1 MSNVLNTIVV
11 IGRLTH
17 DPELRYTQSGTAV
30 SNFSV
35 AVDRPQY
42 NKEKE
47 KEVDFIPVVVW
58 SGLAEVVAE
67 YLQKGRLVAIQGRLQ
82 IRSYENNDGQKV
94 RVAEIV
100 ADDVRFL
107 DYARES
113 AQEEEDGPPAREI
126 KGKGQ
131 SGSRAPAKPKA
142 APAKRR

>member
-1 MSNVLNTIVV
+1 MLNTIVV
-11 IGRLTH
+11 IGRLTR

-35 AVDRPQY
+35 AVERPQY

-67 YLQKGRLVAIQGRLQ
+67 HLQKGRLVAIQGRLQ

-94 RVAEIV
+94 RVSEIV

-113 AQEEEDGPPAREI
+113 AQEEEEEDDPPAREI

-131 SGSRAPAKPKA
+131 ASSRAPAKHKA

>member
-1 MSNVLNTIVV
+1 MLNTIVV

-35 AVDRPQY
+35 AVERPQY

-47 KEVDFIPVVVW
+47 KEVNFIPVVVW

-67 YLQKGRLVAIQGRLQ
+67 HLQKGRLVAIQGRLQ

-100 ADDVRFL
+100 AEDVRFL

-113 AQEEEDGPPAREI
+113 AEEEPDEPPAREM

-131 SGSRAPAKPKA
+131 SSSRASAKPKP

>member
-1 MSNVLNTIVV
+1 MLNTIVV

-58 SGLAEVVAE
+58 RGLAEVVAE
-67 YLQKGRLVAIQGRLQ
+67 HLQKGRLVAIQGRLQ
-82 IRSYENNDGQKV
+82 IRSYENSDGQKV

-113 AQEEEDGPPAREI
+113 AQEEEEEEEPPAREM

-131 SGSRAPAKPKA
+131 SSSRASAKPKP

>member
-1 MSNVLNTIVV
+1 MLNTIVV

-30 SNFSV
+30 GNFSV

-58 SGLAEVVAE
+58 SGLAEVVADH
-67 YLQKGRLVAIQGRLQ
+67 LQKGRLVAIQGRLQ

-113 AQEEEDGPPAREI
+113 AQEEEEEEEPPAREM

-131 SGSRAPAKPKA
+131 SSSRASAKQKPAPT
-142 APAKRR
+142 KRH

>member
-1 MSNVLNTIVV
+1 MLNTIVV

-17 DPELRYTQSGTAV
+17 DPELHYTQSGTAV

-35 AVDRPQY
+35 AVERPQY

-58 SGLAEVVAE
+58 AGLAEVVAE
-67 YLQKGRLVAIQGRLQ
+67 HLQKGRLVAIQGRLQ

-100 ADDVRFL
+100 AEDVRFL
-107 DYARES
+107 DYAREPD
-113 AQEEEDGPPAREI
+113 EPPAREM
-126 KGKGQ
+126 KGRGQ
-131 SGSRAPAKPKA
+131 SASRPAGKPKPKP

>member
-1 MSNVLNTIVV
+1 MLNTIVV

-17 DPELRYTQSGTAV
+17 DPELRYTQNGTAV

-35 AVDRPQY
+35 AVERPQY

-67 YLQKGRLVAIQGRLQ
+67 HLQKGRLVAIQGRLQ

-100 ADDVRFL
+100 AEDVRFL

-113 AQEEEDGPPAREI
+113 PDEPPAREM

-131 SGSRAPAKPKA
+131 TGTRTTAKPKP
-142 APAKRR
+142 APTKRR